1 MQEIWGSGSESQ
13 VFAVGSTCPVDVN
26 LRIKYKI
33 ALSL

>member
-13 VFAVGSTCPVDVN
+13 VITVGSSCPVDVN

-33 ALSL
+33 VLSL